1 MPDDFILERSAVA
14 KDWHA
19 RGFSCG
25 MWIDHAGR
33 EWSCDPR
40 ETEELLMVLTGV
52 IEVDIAGRKIRPHIG
67 EVIHI
72 PPGLSH
78 TIRNVGGTTA
88 KWLYGQPRNAGASL
102 PPVTDPAPYLA
113 PVGSS
118 SLNVHS

>member
-1 MPDDFILERSAVA
+1 MEDDFILERSTVA

-19 RGFSCG
+19 LGFSCG

-33 EWSCDPR
+33 EWSCEPR
-40 ETEELLMVLTGV
+40 ETEELLMVFTGIV
-52 IEVDIAGRKIRPHIG
+52 EVDIAGRKIRPTIG

-88 KWLYGQPRNAGASL
+88 KWLYGQPRNAAPSL
-102 PPVTDPAPYLA
+102 QPVTGSAPHMTQ
-113 PVGSS
+113 VSS
-118 SLNVHS
+118 SSFNVHS